1 MTSEDRTFQPRQ
13 DDESHEEFVV
23 RLNQEYGNRK
33 AHLRIAPRP
42 EGDDV
47 PTWMHDGVEELYGC
61 FNETADIW
69 DLKFQE
75 PELYG
80 AVADPIPRTQAAI
93 RILDLGCGTGQQ
105 LEPVFE
111 KVPNARVTG
120 IDLAEKMLEQLRR
133 KFSSKA
139 SQLTLKQGSYLHLP
153 LGSEEYDY
161 AIATLTMHHLPP
173 KNKQRVYEKIGRA
186 LRPGGTY
193 IEGDTTD
200 KTQAEEEEGL
210 YWYNRWIAKLPK
222 GDEAEWN
229 YDINL
234 CPDTNM
240 RLLNNAGFSE
250 IKHTWSKGTLAVLVA
265 RM

>member
-1 MTSEDRTFQPRQ
+1 MLPGAGT
-13 DDESHEEFVV
+13 VV
-23 RLNQEYGNRK
+23 FRCVQYKSDKRSVN
-33 AHLRIAPRP
+33 AASRP
-42 EGDDV
+42 VDQSR
-47 PTWMHDGVEELYGC
+47 P
-61 FNETADIW
+61 
-69 DLKFQE
+69 
-75 PELYG
+75 
-80 AVADPIPRTQAAI
+80 
-93 RILDLGCGTGQQ
+93 
-105 LEPVFE
+105 
-111 KVPNARVTG
+111 
-120 IDLAEKMLEQLRR
+120 
-133 KFSSKA
+133 
-139 SQLTLKQGSYLHLP
+139 
-153 LGSEEYDY
+153 
-161 AIATLTMHHLPP
+161 
-173 KNKQRVYEKIGRA
+173 

-200 KTQAEEEEGL
+200 KTQAEEGL